1 MIDFNNRIHNL
12 IETRPIPLEKIME
25 NIILLTNNKTSE
37 NLKIVLE
44 LAKMDDI
51 YDHDISDPAFFAI
64 LSWGEDGINAIA
76 EELIYGKLN
85 IFGRTIIALLNIAT
99 GTKFNE
105 EHFLAMNK
113 EWLENCSF
121 EIDET
126 LSNYAK
132 IALREI
138 IFKAKSDPDLAFNL
152 FYLLGSQVN
161 FLDSSTANADRR
173 NLLVKLIF
181 ESNLTIN
188 SNILKDFSSLLESSP
203 EREEELHSFLFSNPI
218 LIDPLANEIRS
229 KHELGDD
236 FITDFI
242 IRRLDDKYTLVEIE
256 RSNKRLFINNGNFST
271 DLTHSIRQV
280 LDFQTWVGDHLEYAN
295 SKLPGINR
303 PEGLIVI
310 GRKRTL
316 DTNMKRRLDEEN
328 FSRRGHIKIVTYDD
342 LLESGRTLYNNI
354 INRPIL
360 FKGKKRI

>member
-1 MIDFNNRIHNL
+1 MIDFKNRMNNL
-12 IETRPIPLEKIME
+12 LETRPIPFEKVRE
-25 NIILLTNNKTSE
+25 NIILLTKNKTNE
-37 NLKIVLE
+37 NLKILLE

-51 YDHDISDPAFFAI
+51 YDNYISDPAFFAI

-85 IFGRTIIALLNIAT
+85 TFGRTIIALLNIAT
-99 GTKFNE
+99 GTKFND
-105 EHFLAMNK
+105 EHFLAIDK
-113 EWLENCSF
+113 EWLDLFSF

-132 IALREI
+132 IALRDI

-152 FYLLGSQVN
+152 FYALGTQIN
-161 FLDSSTANADRR
+161 FLDGLSTSANRR
-173 NLLVKLIF
+173 NLLIELIF
-181 ESNLTIN
+181 ERDLTIN
-188 SNILKDFSSLLESSP
+188 SNILNDFSLLLESSP
-203 EREEELHSFLFSNPI
+203 EREEELHLFLFSNPI

-236 FITDFI
+236 FITDFV
-242 IRRLDDKYTLVEIE
+242 IRRLDDRYTLVEIE
-256 RSNKRLFINNGNFST
+256 RSNQKLFNKNGNFSK

-310 GRKRTL
+310 GRRKTL
-316 DTNMKRRLDEEN
+316 DPIMKRRLDEEN

-354 INRPIL
+354 RNRPIL

>member
-1 MIDFNNRIHNL
+1 MIDFKNRIENL
-12 IETRPIPLEKIME
+12 LETRPIPLEKLIE
-25 NIILLTNNKTSE
+25 NMILMTNNKTSD
-37 NLKIVLE
+37 NLKILLE

-51 YDHDISDPAFFAI
+51 YDHDISDPAFLAI

-99 GTKFNE
+99 NTKFNE
-105 EHFLAMNK
+105 QHFLAINK
-113 EWLENCSF
+113 EWWENFSF
-121 EIDET
+121 ETDET

-132 IALREI
+132 IALRDI
-138 IFKAKSDPDLAFNL
+138 IFKAKSDSDLAYNL
-152 FYLLGSQVN
+152 FWVLGSQIN
-161 FLDSSTANADRR
+161 FLDGLSPNANRR
-173 NLLVKLIF
+173 DLLVKLIF
-181 ESNLTIN
+181 ERDLTIN
-188 SNILKDFSSLLESSP
+188 SRILSDFSSLLESSP

-236 FITDFI
+236 FITDFV

-256 RSNKRLFINNGNFST
+256 RSNKRLFNNYGNFSK

-295 SKLPGINR
+295 SKLPGINK

-316 DTNMKRRLDEEN
+316 DRIMKRRLDEEN
-328 FSRRGHIKIVTYDD
+328 YSRRGHIKIVTYDD

-354 INRPIL
+354 RNRPIL